1 MVIHLAAKSDVA
13 ESVIHPG
20 DTINVNGII
29 NVLKCC
35 VQNKIGKIIFA
46 SSAAVYGNSDIFPTL
61 KGVSFLASVL

>member
-46 SSAAVYGNSDIFPTL
+46 SSAAVYGN
-61 KGVSFLASVL
+61 